1 MSTFALTKILKE
13 ECEFNDQN
21 LLRMKRSHEFKIREL
36 IDKDGSLFLTVD
48 SLISINNIIT
58 GSNNLHLRRVHVKPA
73 GYDKNY
79 MDASKIEGELYI
91 VVDKFN
97 DRLITPSE
105 FCRGFLYKIHPFADG
120 NGRTCKILFS
130 EKL

>member
-13 ECEFNDQN
+13 EREFNDQN

-58 GSNNLHLRRVHVKPA
+58 GSNNFHLRRVHVKPA

-97 DRLITPSE
+97 ID
-105 FCRGFLYKIHPFADG
+105 
-120 NGRTCKILFS
+120 
-130 EKL
+130 